1 MIKFLLI
8 NTNSLNRMIIGR
20 VEEHNKLKI
29 KGELIMK
36 LVGICKI
43 FKLEEVSEKRAKG
56 QIYFSTK
63 RGEDE
68 EGNAEFETSFINA
81 RVVGKAK
88 KQLDELAS
96 VMDVEKLKI
105 DITESSLKSVSYQN
119 KQKQWKTYTEV
130 VIFDFDIPKETKDEP
145 KQNKKSYRK

>member
-1 MIKFLLI
+1 
-8 NTNSLNRMIIGR
+8 
-20 VEEHNKLKI
+20 
-29 KGELIMK
+29 MK

-43 FKLEEVSEKRAKG
+43 FKLEEVSPNCAKG

-68 EGNAEFETSFINA
+68 NGNAEFETSFINA

-88 KQLDELAS
+88 KQLDELANA
-96 VMDVEKLKI
+96 MDVEKLKI
-105 DITESSLKSVSYQN
+105 EITESSFKSVSYQD

-130 VIFDFDIPKETKDEP
+130 VIFDFDIPKEFKDEP
-145 KQNKKSYRK
+145 KQTKKSYRK

>member
-1 MIKFLLI
+1 
-8 NTNSLNRMIIGR
+8 
-20 VEEHNKLKI
+20 
-29 KGELIMK
+29 MK

-43 FKLEEVSEKRAKG
+43 FKLEEVSEKCAKG

-68 EGNAEFETSFINA
+68 KGNPEYETSFINA

-96 VMDVEKLKI
+96 AMDCEKLKI
-105 DITESSLKSVSYQN
+105 EITESSFKSVSYQDN
-119 KQKQWKTYTEV
+119 QKQWKTYSEV
-130 VIFDFDIPKETKDEP
+130 VIFDFEIPKEFKEEP
-145 KQNKKSYRK
+145 KQTKKSYRK

>member
-1 MIKFLLI
+1 
-8 NTNSLNRMIIGR
+8 
-20 VEEHNKLKI
+20 
-29 KGELIMK
+29 MK
-36 LVGICKI
+36 LVGICRV
-43 FKLEEVSEKRAKG
+43 FKLEEVSEKCAKG

-68 EGNAEFETSFINA
+68 KGQPQFETSFVNA
-81 RVVGKAK
+81 RIVGKAK

-105 DITESSLKSVSYQN
+105 EITESSFKSVSYQD

-130 VIFDFDIPKETKDEP
+130 VIFDFDIPKEVHDEP
-145 KQNKKSYRK
+145 KQTKKSYRK

>member
-1 MIKFLLI
+1 
-8 NTNSLNRMIIGR
+8 
-20 VEEHNKLKI
+20 
-29 KGELIMK
+29 MK
-36 LVGICKI
+36 LAGVCRI
-43 FKLEEVSEKRAKG
+43 FKLEEVSPKCAKG

-68 EGNAEFETSFINA
+68 NGNAQYETSFINA

-88 KQLDELAS
+88 KQLDELAE

-105 DITESSLKSVSYQN
+105 DITESAFKSVSYQD

-130 VIFDFDIPKETKDEP
+130 TIFDFEIPKEFKEEP
-145 KQNKKSYRK
+145 KQTKKSYRK